1 MVTITNGNVVA
12 MGGKDG
18 KDGNF
23 GSSYRYHD
31 GAGYCYGKWLL
42 CSGYF

>member
-12 MGGKDG
+12 MGCKDG

-42 CSGYF
+42 CSGYY